1 MNKFI
6 KYILVLV
13 LSISGNFIVAQ
24 TLDVHIKNIRNTKG
38 QLCLAI
44 FADEESFKSEKP
56 CWNLYC
62 SKKDIVNNEFH
73 IQIPFRPGKWAFSV
87 LDDENKSGKM
97 EYNLI
102 GIPREGVGF
111 SDYFLHG
118 LHRPV
123 FNDFCF
129 VITKNETRII
139 TVRMKYF
146 L

>member
-1 MNKFI
+1 M
-6 KYILVLV
+6 
-13 LSISGNFIVAQ
+13 
-24 TLDVHIKNIRNTKG
+24 
-38 QLCLAI
+38 
-44 FADEESFKSEKP
+44 
-56 CWNLYC
+56 
-62 SKKDIVNNEFH
+62 NNEFR

-102 GIPREGVGF
+102 GIPKEGVGF
-111 SDYFLHG
+111 SNYFLHG